1 MMIARTSSHAVETAF
16 RCGLLALA
24 ALASLA
30 LATAPAS
37 RWDER
42 LARLDPVRPMDY
54 LELGEEVAERAE
66 SDDERRLARQLFG
79 LAGALDTQRLGR
91 SAMLALAQFAST
103 PEERARA
110 LAAAELAG
118 GRGSAIRRTMADP
131 AALEALAR
139 AISFHRRGEGRKALN
154 ALKQD
159 GADAL
164 LDQVG
169 DALAGGADVFRAEC
183 KSMKPGSPSMLD
195 EDAISRGL
203 YLELALRAGELRG
216 AGLDLFLEGDAP
228 LIEIDLADPMGTW
241 GVDPSR
247 PWWRNGA
254 WSGGN

>member
-1 MMIARTSSHAVETAF
+1 MMIARTSSHAVQAAF
-16 RCGLLALA
+16 RCGLLALV

-118 GRGSAIRRTMADP
+118 GRGAAIRRTMADP

-139 AISFHRRGEGRKALN
+139 AVSFHRRGEGRKALN

>member
-1 MMIARTSSHAVETAF
+1 MIARTSSHAVETAF

>member
-16 RCGLLALA
+16 RCGLLALV

-66 SDDERRLARQLFG
+66 TDDERRLARQLFG

-118 GRGSAIRRTMADP
+118 GRGAAIRRTMADP

-183 KSMKPGSPSMLD
+183 RSMKPGSPSMLD